1 MVDGNL
7 GKYFT
12 TGEFAK
18 LCNVKKQTLIHYDEI
33 GLFSPDIKNE
43 KGYRYY
49 SYQQFEVF
57 SVITLLK
64 EVKMPLKEIK
74 WFLTNRSPIELIN
87 LFKEKSIELEKKI
100 DNLYRIQKII
110 ETKISLTEKAIRI
123 DYSQITLEFQEE
135 EHLFL
140 SDSILNSSDAD
151 FLRSTSKFIDYCN
164 RNKFYTGFPIGAMIN
179 KEKIVQGDHDNYS
192 YLYTKV
198 MDNHAS
204 SFTYVKPK
212 GQYIVAYH
220 KGSYKSISETYEK
233 IVNFMQSQN
242 LNLKTFSY
250 EEYMLDEVSVKGY
263 ENYLTKIIVEVG

>member
-64 EVKMPLKEIK
+64 EVKMPLKEIQ

-135 EHLFL
+135 EQLFL

-164 RNKFYTGFPIGAMIN
+164 RNKFFFIR
-179 KEKIVQGDHDNYS
+179 
-192 YLYTKV
+192 
-198 MDNHAS
+198 
-204 SFTYVKPK
+204 
-212 GQYIVAYH
+212 
-220 KGSYKSISETYEK
+220 
-233 IVNFMQSQN
+233 
-242 LNLKTFSY
+242 
-250 EEYMLDEVSVKGY
+250 VSLLGP
-263 ENYLTKIIVEVG
+263 

>member
-1 MVDGNL
+1 MVDGNS

-87 LFKEKSIELEKKI
+87 LFKEKSIELEKK
-100 DNLYRIQKII
+100 
-110 ETKISLTEKAIRI
+110 
-123 DYSQITLEFQEE
+123 
-135 EHLFL
+135 
-140 SDSILNSSDAD
+140 
-151 FLRSTSKFIDYCN
+151 
-164 RNKFYTGFPIGAMIN
+164 
-179 KEKIVQGDHDNYS
+179 
-192 YLYTKV
+192 
-198 MDNHAS
+198 
-204 SFTYVKPK
+204 
-212 GQYIVAYH
+212 
-220 KGSYKSISETYEK
+220 
-233 IVNFMQSQN
+233 
-242 LNLKTFSY
+242 
-250 EEYMLDEVSVKGY
+250 
-263 ENYLTKIIVEVG
+263 